1 MVGNKPKHQI
11 LLTLNRFYRDCRTKN
26 KIIDEQLVQLLR
38 QEQGRKSEF
47 FKIGFFLEIFKKSR
61 SFQENLDF

>member
-1 MVGNKPKHQI
+1 MAGNKPKHQI

-47 FKIGFFLEIFKKSR
+47 SKISD
-61 SFQENLDF
+61 FQ